1 VFSLFQDK
9 LEGKGTPL
17 EVTTGQLPR
26 PRLAFVVYF
35 RAIAIVLI
43 VAGHSYG
50 LAGIQFSHA
59 LDDAISSFLKGATAL
74 FVFISGFLFDY
85 VYSGKYRYRQFLE
98 EKARRLLIPYLVLTF
113 IAQLV
118 FWELYDDQSIYD
130 KIFRDLILG
139 DTFQAYWYVPFILVM
154 FTIAPLHR
162 GFMRLRSVNQIWI
175 ILALM
180 IIAGF
185 VQRPINNDNVFQS
198 IIFYMPIYLSGLFVS
213 VNREALVH
221 IKNNRF
227 FLLLI
232 TVGLVSIQG
241 FIGQNDNM
249 QSSMLTFQRFELMGF
264 QKLSLSLLLIALFS
278 HAKLPPSRMVN
289 LVAETSFAIFF
300 LHPFLLEIFSNTK
313 IFLRTD
319 IQWLD
324 LALATITIVGSCILI
339 TLALKL
345 MFKSS
350 SKYIIGY

>member
-1 VFSLFQDK
+1 
-9 LEGKGTPL
+9 
-17 EVTTGQLPR
+17 
-26 PRLAFVVYF
+26 
-35 RAIAIVLI
+35 
-43 VAGHSYG
+43 
-50 LAGIQFSHA
+50 
-59 LDDAISSFLKGATAL
+59 
-74 FVFISGFLFDY
+74 
-85 VYSGKYRYRQFLE
+85 
-98 EKARRLLIPYLVLTF
+98 
-113 IAQLV
+113 
-118 FWELYDDQSIYD
+118 
-130 KIFRDLILG
+130 
-139 DTFQAYWYVPFILVM
+139 
-154 FTIAPLHR
+154 
-162 GFMRLRSVNQIWI
+162 
-175 ILALM
+175 M

-264 QKLSLSLLLIALFS
+264 QKLSLSLLLIAL
-278 HAKLPPSRMVN
+278 
-289 LVAETSFAIFF
+289 
-300 LHPFLLEIFSNTK
+300 EIFSNTK

-345 MFKSS
+345 ILKSS